1 MYCIDCGKE
10 LSFKSIDNEGDIPYC
25 ADCNKLHFPKVDLA
39 MIAILTNHKNQVC
52 LINQNNDSRY
62 KVLIAGFIKPG
73 ETLEECVKREI
84 KEEVGVDIIKCDY
97 LNSHFY
103 SCSSVLMVGFH
114 AVTNQL
120 NLIIDENEV
129 DNASWYDVD
138 DVIGRMREGSIADLL
153 YKQYYQSIN
162 K

>member
-1 MYCIDCGKE
+1 MYCKDCGKE
-10 LSFKSIDNEGDIPYC
+10 LDFKNINNEGDIPYC
-25 ADCNKLHFPKVDLA
+25 AVCDKLHFPKVNLA
-39 MIAILTNHKNQVC
+39 MIAILSNQKNQVC
-52 LINQNNDSRY
+52 LINQNNNFKY

-103 SCSSVLMVGFH
+103 DSSDVLMVGFH
-114 AVTNQL
+114 AETNQL
-120 NLIIDENEV
+120 NLVIDENEV
-129 DNASWYDVD
+129 DKASWYDID

-153 YKQYYQSIN
+153 YKQYYKS
-162 K
+162 KRT